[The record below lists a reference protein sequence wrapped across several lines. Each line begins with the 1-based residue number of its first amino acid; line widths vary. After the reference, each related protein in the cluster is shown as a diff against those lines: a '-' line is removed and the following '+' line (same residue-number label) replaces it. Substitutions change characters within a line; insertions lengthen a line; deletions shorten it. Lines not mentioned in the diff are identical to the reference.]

1 MTDFQSDF
9 EINHVHVELDMLI
22 DQLHEHVCN
31 GSMQDGFVVSDR
43 IHELTHMDPVLSGK
57 SNCLL
62 SSYHRFKSYL
72 DRCPSGQ
79 VHIAKEI

>member
-9 EINHVHVELDMLI
+9 EINHVHVVLDMLI

-43 IHELTHMDPVLSGK
+43 IHELTHMV
-57 SNCLL
+57 
-62 SSYHRFKSYL
+62 
-72 DRCPSGQ
+72 Q
-79 VHIAKEI
+79 